1 MEYLT
6 LEFNDQDTEIT
17 HKPQTDVFF
26 FEENIRENFKREYS
40 QIFRVEKS
48 HSEEWNLTKDLTKDW
63 KLSYAFSRLIIFI
76 L

>member
-40 QIFRVEKS
+40 LFRV
-48 HSEEWNLTKDLTKDW
+48 NLTLKSEISSKISLK
-63 KLSYAFSRLIIFI
+63 IEN
-76 L
+76 